1 MIEKRYGVVATSETG
16 QLIKGEARL
25 LGSITGE
32 GGSGNCE
39 LVPGGR
45 HNQHYL
51 KVTLR
56 SWYANVRV

>member
-1 MIEKRYGVVATSETG
+1 MATSETG